1 MCLWCLETSGGGEQP
16 EEGAQGPKRRVLSEQ
31 DQKSDHKEH
40 FLLCSERYW
49 SFAQTESAPVQR
61 TLSGNVCHV
70 YIYTCFTFPGE
81 VLGLL
86 GPNGAGK
93 SSVMHMLSGD
103 TDPTAGQVQTQLAVL
118 VSQVPAAGVKMADL
132 SRCRSTKSNCFFEQ
146 VLMGDYSTEFHH
158 ADSPLE
164 HVGYCPQVNPLWPRV
179 TLQEHLE
186 VYAAIKGLR
195 GPAVPGI
202 ISR

>member
-1 MCLWCLETSGGGEQP
+1 M
-16 EEGAQGPKRRVLSEQ
+16 
-31 DQKSDHKEH
+31 
-40 FLLCSERYW
+40 Y
-49 SFAQTESAPVQR
+49 
-61 TLSGNVCHV
+61 
-70 YIYTCFTFPGE
+70 FTFPGE

-103 TDPTAGQVQTQLAVL
+103 TEPTAGQVQTRLAVL
-118 VSQVPAAGVKMADL
+118 VRQIPAAGVKMPDL
-132 SRCRSTKSNCFFEQ
+132 SCCHSTKIQFFFFEQ

-186 VYAAIKGLR
+186 VYAAIKGLQ